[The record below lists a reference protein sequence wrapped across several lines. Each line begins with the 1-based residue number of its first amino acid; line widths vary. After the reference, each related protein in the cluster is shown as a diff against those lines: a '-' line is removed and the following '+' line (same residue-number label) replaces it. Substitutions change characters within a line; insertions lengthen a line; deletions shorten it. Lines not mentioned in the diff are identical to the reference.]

1 MRSIAS
7 CAKDVMSLPVQIHR
21 IPNARNE
28 RVNITVLLPADY
40 CQRGLPFTSSG
51 GRTEL
56 VWKLDTGLGCKALR
70 LIATQAHPIGNVQL
84 GKMAVVRT
92 ATQNIYGRR
101 LWGRS
106 APVFG
111 LRMHQGGF
119 QNLDGVLAPV
129 QGSDRVHIE
138 IHT

>member
-1 MRSIAS
+1 M
-7 CAKDVMSLPVQIHR
+7 
-21 IPNARNE
+21 
-28 RVNITVLLPADY
+28 T
-40 CQRGLPFTSSG
+40 FTTASG
-51 GRTEL
+51 GRTES
-56 VWKLDTGLGCKALR
+56 VWKWDIRLDCKALR
-70 LIATQAHPIGNVQL
+70 LKGSEADRLHYVQL

-92 ATQNIYGRR
+92 ATQNIYGRG

>member
-1 MRSIAS
+1 MTFTTAS
-7 CAKDVMSLPVQIHR
+7 G
-21 IPNARNE
+21 
-28 RVNITVLLPADY
+28 LLPAGIAVY
-40 CQRGLPFTSSG
+40 VQRGPNGVRLEMGYPLGLEGFTSQSDR
-51 GRTEL
+51 GRS
-56 VWKLDTGLGCKALR
+56 
-70 LIATQAHPIGNVQL
+70 
-84 GKMAVVRT
+84 RT
-92 ATQNIYGRR
+92 ATQNIYGSR
-101 LWGRS
+101 LRCRS